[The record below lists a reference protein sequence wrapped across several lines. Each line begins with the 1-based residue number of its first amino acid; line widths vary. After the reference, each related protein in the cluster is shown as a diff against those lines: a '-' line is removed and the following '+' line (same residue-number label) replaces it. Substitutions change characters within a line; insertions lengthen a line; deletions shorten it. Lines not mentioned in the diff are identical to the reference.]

1 MMGMKTWLNEL
12 VDFLDIS
19 GQHNIDHDIF
29 GKFSLKLVKFAFTSL
44 SGRKRGRRFLL
55 AGKLRIAL
63 FSDDLPPPPPPHP
76 PYFRQTGS
84 IQLWNHC
91 QENKGPHCNGH
102 LANPNFAIQVLPLE
116 IDKNVKR
123 NAQ

>member
-1 MMGMKTWLNEL
+1 MYWLIL
-12 VDFLDIS
+12 LHIS
-19 GQHNIDHDIF
+19 GQHNVDHDIF
-29 GKFSLKLVKFAFTSL
+29 GKFSLKLAKFAFSSL

-63 FSDDLPPPPPPHP
+63 FSDDLPPPPHP

-102 LANPNFAIQVLPLE
+102 LANPYFAIRVMPLE
-116 IDKNVKR
+116 MDTNVKC

>member
-1 MMGMKTWLNEL
+1 MMGMKTSINVL

-29 GKFSLKLVKFAFTSL
+29 GKISLTLVKFAFTSL
-44 SGRKRGRRFLL
+44 SGRKRGPLFLL

-63 FSDDLPPPPPPHP
+63 FSDDPPPPPHP

-91 QENKGPHCNGH
+91 QENKGPQCNGQV
-102 LANPNFAIQVLPLE
+102 ANPYFAIQVLSLE
-116 IDKNVKR
+116 MDTNVKC

>member
-1 MMGMKTWLNEL
+1 MMGMKTSINVL

-29 GKFSLKLVKFAFTSL
+29 GNFSLKLVKFAFTSL

-63 FSDDLPPPPPPHP
+63 FSDDLPPPP
-76 PYFRQTGS
+76 TT
-84 IQLWNHC
+84 
-91 QENKGPHCNGH
+91 
-102 LANPNFAIQVLPLE
+102 PLTF
-116 IDKNVKR
+116 VKLGQSNCGIIAKR
-123 NAQ
+123 TKDPIAMDI